1 MSNFFD
7 KLFGKKG
14 RKRVSNKT
22 MSYDDFVVSISKND
36 TNHSAMNLSGV
47 YTCIDIIS
55 NTIAKLPFFI
65 VNNKTKK
72 RKSDVD
78 EMYRLL
84 NYQPNSRMN
93 AMVFKKLMV
102 TRLLTTGNSYIKPIW
117 RGAKVVAYEP
127 LTNVSVAKIDNDIV
141 YVVTDSNK
149 NVVEFLR
156 YDEIIHLKMYSEDG
170 VTGISP
176 LKYAK
181 LVTDVGL
188 NQEQFQ
194 KSFYENGGRP
204 SGTINVAADLSN
216 DAEFTNPDGTITVK
230 SMKDVVREAWIKH
243 NAGSK
248 NAFNVAVLDNGMEYK
263 EISQISP
270 SDMDFVSSKTV
281 NLEDIARFF
290 NVPACKL
297 GVGKQT
303 YSNNEQ
309 AQIDYITNCII
320 PLVYQIEQEF
330 TLKSIL
336 RKDFDNGDV
345 IKLNVEAELRGDI
358 ATRGTWYKTM
368 CEIGAYSINTVL
380 DKEDMEGIEN
390 GDVRLIG
397 PNRVPL
403 ERLIAGEDAADVTP
417 SITETTKQGDDQQ

>member
-1 MSNFFD
+1 MSRLLS
-7 KLFGKKG
+7 K
-14 RKRVSNKT
+14 RKRKAVQNQTQQSLT
-22 MSYDDFVVSISKND
+22 YDDFVRMVSQQND
-36 TNHSAMNLSGV
+36 NHSAMNLSGV

-72 RKSDVD
+72 RKSDAD

-93 AMVFKKLMV
+93 AMVFKKLMM

-117 RGAKVVAYEP
+117 RGTKVVAYEP
-127 LTNVSVAKIDNDIV
+127 LTNVSIAKIDNDIV

-204 SGTINVAADLSN
+204 SGTINVGSDLS
-216 DAEFTNPDGTITVK
+216 EEMEITNSDGTKTLK
-230 SMKDVVREAWIKH
+230 SMKDLVREAWIKH

-270 SDMDFVSSKTV
+270 ADMDFVSSKTV

-290 NVPACKL
+290 NVPAYKL
-297 GVGKQT
+297 GAGKQT
-303 YSNNEQ
+303 YANNEQ
-309 AQIDYITNCII
+309 SQIDYITNCIV

-336 RKDFDNGDV
+336 NKDFINGDV
-345 IKLNVEAELRGDI
+345 IKLNIEAELRGDI
-358 ATRGTWYKTM
+358 ATRAAWYDKM
-368 CEIGAYSINTVL
+368 RSMGVYSINEIR
-380 DKEDMEGIEN
+380 DKEDMPDIEN

-397 PNRVPL
+397 ANSVPL
-403 ERLIAGEDAADVTP
+403 ERLIAGETP
-417 SITETTKQGDDQQ
+417 SDTTPDITETTEQGDDQQ

>member
-1 MSNFFD
+1 MSRVLS
-7 KLFGKKG
+7 K
-14 RKRVSNKT
+14 RKRKT
-22 MSYDDFVVSISKND
+22 VQNQTQQSLTYDDFVRMVSQQND
-36 TNHSAMNLSGV
+36 NHSAMNLSGV

-72 RKSDVD
+72 RKSDAD

-93 AMVFKKLMV
+93 AMVFKKLMM

-117 RGAKVVAYEP
+117 RGTKVVAYEP
-127 LTNVSVAKIDNDIV
+127 LQNVSVAKIDNDIV

-204 SGTINVAADLSN
+204 SGTINVGADLS
-216 DAEFTNPDGTITVK
+216 EEMEITNSDGTKTLK
-230 SMKDVVREAWIKH
+230 SMKDLVREAWIKH

-290 NVPACKL
+290 NVPAYKL
-297 GVGKQT
+297 GAGKQT
-303 YSNNEQ
+303 YANNEQ
-309 AQIDYITNCII
+309 SQIDYITNCIV

-336 RKDFDNGDV
+336 NKDFINGDV
-345 IKLNVEAELRGDI
+345 IKLNIEAELRGDI
-358 ATRGTWYKTM
+358 ATRAAWYDKM
-368 CEIGAYSINTVL
+368 RSMGVYSINEIR
-380 DKEDMEGIEN
+380 DKEDMPDIEN

-397 PNRVPL
+397 ANSVPL
-403 ERLIAGEDAADVTP
+403 ERLIAGETP
-417 SITETTKQGDDQQ
+417 SDTTPDITETTEQGDDQQ